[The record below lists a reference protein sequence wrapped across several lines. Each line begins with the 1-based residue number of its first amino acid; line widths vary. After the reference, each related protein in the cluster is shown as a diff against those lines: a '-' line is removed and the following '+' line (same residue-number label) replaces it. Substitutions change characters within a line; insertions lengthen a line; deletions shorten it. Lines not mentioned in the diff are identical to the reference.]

1 MKRLSPELDI
11 DEKTFKNELI
21 SLIRVKHKNIVRF
34 LGYCVDTQ
42 GKVELYQRDMVIADI
57 RQRLLCFEF
66 LPNGGLD
73 KHMNGMFPIFH
84 LYGKK
89 IQKKNMANVVS
100 HGRHL
105 F

>member
-1 MKRLSPELDI
+1 MKRLSIELDM

-21 SLIRVKHKNIVRF
+21 SLIRMKHENIVRF

-42 GKVELYQRDMVIADI
+42 GKVELYQRDTVIADI

-73 KHMNGMFPIFH
+73 KHIDGMFPIFY
-84 LYGKK
+84 LYEK
-89 IQKKNMANVVS
+89 IQKK
-100 HGRHL
+100 
-105 F
+105 